1 MADFSSTTVN
11 LTPPHPSTFAP
22 VADESILRGSPVRV
36 NAADGKVVNAK
47 ADTGVNAL
55 VVGLAR
61 TLGQAGERFIAQ
73 YGDILQLDT
82 EDWDAITGGSGGLT
96 VNTLYYVSST
106 TGGHLTTVK
115 PTAGGTQV
123 APVGRAVSASELLIL
138 IGTPSQN
145 S

>member
-22 VADESILRGSPVRV
+22 VAGESILRGAAVRV
-36 NAADGKVVNAK
+36 NAADGKAIK
-47 ADTGVNAL
+47 AQADTAANAL

-61 TLGQAGERFIAQ
+61 VLGTTDERFIAQ

-82 EDWDAITGGSGGLT
+82 EDWDAVTGGSGGLT
-96 VNTLYYVSST
+96 LNALYYLSST
-106 TGGHLTTVK
+106 TAGHLTTVK
-115 PTAGGTQV
+115 PVAGGTLV
-123 APVGRAVSASELLIL
+123 APVGRAVSATELLIL
-138 IGTPSQN
+138 IGTPVQN